1 MAAASRQVALLR
13 GINVGRS
20 ERIAMADL
28 RALLEELGYTDVLT
42 HLQSG
47 NAVFTTAE
55 PPAQV
60 VGSIEKAI
68 AGALG
73 LDVKVVVRTCEQLA
87 EVVAAN
93 PLDDVATDPAKYLVG
108 FPGGR
113 IDRKGAAAL
122 SGEDFAPN
130 VVRVVKSEVY
140 LWCPNGV
147 QDSPFARV
155 DWDRRLGVPVTMRNW
170 KTVTKLAELAAG

>member
-20 ERIAMADL
+20 KRIAMADL
-28 RALLEELGYTDVLT
+28 RALIEELGYIDVRT

-47 NAVFTTAE
+47 NAVFTTSQAPAE
-55 PPAQV
+55 V
-60 VGSIEKAI
+60 VRTLEAGI
-68 AGALG
+68 AAKFG

-93 PLDDVATDPAKYLVG
+93 PLNDVATDPAKYLVG

-113 IDRKGAAAL
+113 IDRKGAAEL
-122 SGEDFAPN
+122 SREDFAPN
-130 VVRVVKSEVY
+130 IVRVVKSEVY

>member
-1 MAAASRQVALLR
+1 MAATIRQVALLR

-20 ERIAMADL
+20 KRIAMADL
-28 RALLEELGYTDVLT
+28 RALIEELGYTDVLT

-47 NAVFTTAE
+47 NAVFTTSQAPAE
-55 PPAQV
+55 V
-60 VGSIEKAI
+60 VRTLEAGI
-68 AGALG
+68 AGTFG
-73 LDVKVVVRTCEQLA
+73 LEVKVVVRTGEQLA

-93 PLDDVATDPAKYLVG
+93 PLDDVATDPARYLVG
-108 FPGGR
+108 FPGGT

-122 SGEDFAPN
+122 SREDFAPN

-147 QDSPFARV
+147 LDSPFGRL
-155 DWDRRLGVPVTMRNW
+155 DWEQRLGVAVTMRNW
-170 KTVTKLAELAAG
+170 RTVTKLAQLAKA